1 MLRYLWP
8 SAVLEQRDLAP
19 LSKLRTLVVEDDDSS
34 AEVLQIM
41 LSTFRQ
47 VELVGTAH
55 SGRQAARM
63 IVALKPDLVML
74 SVSLPEI
81 SGLDVAVSARNS
93 RAPPSIIFVSHSKQF
108 AYAAFELA
116 AVDYLLK
123 PVSYDRLESALRRV
137 PESRTAGQSGSQCKR
152 EFWVHRR
159 DGHLRVEI
167 DHVELI
173 EAQGDYVLLHAGD
186 ARHMIHMTIEHI
198 MEQLDSAEFIRIH
211 RSTIVRRSQINA
223 MAHRGKGRWSVELK
237 TGVALHVGQ
246 KYIPDVKLFTASK

>member
-1 MLRYLWP
+1 
-8 SAVLEQRDLAP
+8 VLERQT
-19 LSKLRTLVVEDDDSS
+19 LSHLTNLRTLVVEDDNTS

-41 LSTFRQ
+41 LSTFRY
-47 VELVGTAH
+47 VELVGTAQ
-55 SGRQAARM
+55 SGPQATRM

-81 SGLDVAVSARNS
+81 NGLEVAVSARNS
-93 RAPPSIIFVSHSKQF
+93 RAPPSIIFLSHSRQF

-123 PVSYDRLESALRRV
+123 PVSYERLESALSRV
-137 PESRTAGQSGSQCKR
+137 PESRSAGQSDTACKR

-159 DGHLRVEI
+159 DGHVRVDI

-173 EAQGDYVLLHAGD
+173 EAQGDYVLLHTSD

-198 MEQLDSAEFIRIH
+198 MEQLDSERFIRIH
-211 RSTIVRRSQINA
+211 RSTIVRRSQIKA
-223 MAHRGKGRWSVELK
+223 IAHRGKGRWSAELR
-237 TGVALHVGQ
+237 TGVAMHIGQ
-246 KYIPDVKLFTASK
+246 KYLPGVKLFAAGE